1 MKVDI
6 LAFGSHP
13 DDVELGCGGSIL
25 SAISKGLKVGIIDL
39 TKGELGTRGTPEIRK
54 KESEMASEILGVSF
68 RKNLGFKDGFFVNDK
83 EHQLKVVEV
92 LREHK
97 PSIIFCN
104 AVKDR
109 HIDHPKGSKLVS
121 DSCFLS
127 GLSKINTNYKNSK
140 NQSPW
145 TPKQIYHYIQ
155 WFDLKPDILIDISE
169 FQEKKIKAIM
179 AYKSQFYNPK
189 STEPNTPISS
199 KSFIDSIKQRD
210 QNFGRIS
217 GVDAA
222 EGFTVEKPPVVKDI
236 KGIM

>member
-25 SAISKGLKVGIIDL
+25 SAISQGLKVGIIDL

-54 KESEMASEILGVSF
+54 KESDKASEILGVSF
-68 RKNLGFKDGFFVNDK
+68 RKNLDFKDGFFINDK
-83 EHQLKVVEV
+83 EHQLKIVEV

-127 GLSKINTNYKNSK
+127 GLSKINTNYNNSK

-169 FQEKKIKAIM
+169 FQEKKMKAIM
-179 AYKSQFYNPK
+179 AYESQFYNPK

-199 KSFIDSIKQRD
+199 KRFIDSIKQRD

-217 GVDAA
+217 GVDSA
-222 EGFTVEKPPVVKDI
+222 EGFTVERPPVVKDI
-236 KGIM
+236 KGII

>member
-25 SAISKGLKVGIIDL
+25 SAISQGLKVGIIDL

-54 KESEMASEILGVSF
+54 EESEKASEILGVSF
-68 RKNLGFKDGFFVNDK
+68 RKNLDFKDGFFINDE
-83 EHQLKVVEV
+83 EHQLKIVEV

-140 NQSPW
+140 NQLPW

-169 FQEKKIKAIM
+169 FQEKKMKAIM
-179 AYKSQFYNPK
+179 AYESQFYNPK

-199 KSFIDSIKQRD
+199 KSFIDNIKQRD

-222 EGFTVEKPPVVKDI
+222 EGFTVERPPVVKDI
-236 KGIM
+236 KGII

>member
-25 SAISKGLKVGIIDL
+25 SAISQGLKVGIIDL

-54 KESEMASEILGVSF
+54 KESEKASEILGVSF
-68 RKNLGFKDGFFVNDK
+68 RKNLDFKDGFFINDE
-83 EHQLKVVEV
+83 EHQLKIIEV

-127 GLSKINTNYKNSK
+127 GLSKINTNYNNSK

-169 FQEKKIKAIM
+169 FQEKKMKAIM
-179 AYKSQFYNPK
+179 AYESQFYNPK

-199 KSFIDSIKQRD
+199 KRFIDSIKQRD

-222 EGFTVEKPPVVKDI
+222 EGFTVERPPVVKDI
-236 KGIM
+236 KGII

>member
-25 SAISKGLKVGIIDL
+25 SAISQGLKVGIIDL

-54 KESEMASEILGVSF
+54 KESEKASEILGVSF
-68 RKNLGFKDGFFVNDK
+68 RKNLGFKDGFFINDK

-109 HIDHPKGSKLVS
+109 HIDHPKGSKLLS

-127 GLSKINTNYKNSK
+127 GLSKINTNSKNSK
-140 NQSPW
+140 NQLPW
-145 TPKQIYHYIQ
+145 SPKQIYHYIQ

-169 FQEKKIKAIM
+169 FQEKKMKAIM
-179 AYKSQFYNPK
+179 AYESQFYNPK

-199 KSFIDSIKQRD
+199 KRFIDSIKQRD

-222 EGFTVEKPPVVKDI
+222 EGFTVERPPVVKDI

>member
-25 SAISKGLKVGIIDL
+25 SAISQGLKVGIIDL

-54 KESEMASEILGVSF
+54 KESEKASEILGVSF
-68 RKNLGFKDGFFVNDK
+68 RKNLGFKDGFFINDK

-127 GLSKINTNYKNSK
+127 GLSKINTNSKNSK
-140 NQSPW
+140 NQLPW
-145 TPKQIYHYIQ
+145 SPKQIYHYIQ

-169 FQEKKIKAIM
+169 FQEKKMKAIM

-222 EGFTVEKPPVVKDI
+222 EGFTVERPPVVRDI
-236 KGIM
+236 KGII

>member
-25 SAISKGLKVGIIDL
+25 SAISQGLKVGIIDL
-39 TKGELGTRGTPEIRK
+39 TKGELGTRGTPEIRE
-54 KESEMASEILGVSF
+54 KESEKASEILGISF
-68 RKNLGFKDGFFVNDK
+68 RKNLGFKDGFFINDK

-127 GLSKINTNYKNSK
+127 GLSKINTKYKNSK
-140 NQSPW
+140 NQLPW

-169 FQEKKIKAIM
+169 FQEKKMKAIM
-179 AYKSQFYNPK
+179 AYESQFYNPK

-199 KSFIDSIKQRD
+199 KRFIDSIKQRD

-217 GVDAA
+217 GLDAA

-236 KGIM
+236 KGII

>member
-6 LAFGSHP
+6 IAFGAHP
-13 DDVELGCGGSIL
+13 DDVELGCGGSIS
-25 SAISKGLKVGIIDL
+25 SAISQGLKVGIVDL
-39 TKGELGTRGTPEIRK
+39 TKGELGTRGTKEIRK
-54 KESEMASEILGVSF
+54 KESAKASEILGVSF

-83 EHQLKVVEV
+83 PHQLKVIEL

-97 PSIIFCN
+97 PSIVFCN

-127 GLSKINTNYKNSK
+127 GLSKIKTNYKNST

-145 TPKQIYHYIQ
+145 TPKQVYHYIQ
-155 WFDLKPDILIDISE
+155 WFDINPDLLIDISD
-169 FQEKKIKAIM
+169 FQVKKMKAIM
-179 AYKSQFYNPK
+179 AYKSQFYNPNSK
-189 STEPNTPISS
+189 EPNTPISS
-199 KSFIDSIKQRD
+199 KNFIDSIKQRD

-217 GVDAA
+217 GVVAA
-222 EGFTVEKPPVVKDI
+222 EGFTVERPPVIQDF
-236 KGIM
+236 KGII

>member
-25 SAISKGLKVGIIDL
+25 SAISQGLKVGIIDL

-54 KESEMASEILGVSF
+54 KESEKASEILGVSF
-68 RKNLGFKDGFFVNDK
+68 RKNLDFKDGFFINDE
-83 EHQLKVVEV
+83 EHQLKIIEV

-127 GLSKINTNYKNSK
+127 GLSKINTNYNNSK

-169 FQEKKIKAIM
+169 FQEKKMKAIM
-179 AYKSQFYNPK
+179 AYESQFYNPK

-199 KSFIDSIKQRD
+199 KRFIDSIKQRD

-217 GVDAA
+217 GVDSA
-222 EGFTVEKPPVVKDI
+222 EGFTVERPPVVKDI